1 MGLPISLSKWL
12 PPSTNLMLACS
23 FRSSPNATP
32 ESLHGALHP
41 HPQLH
46 CSLKLCSRTE
56 PFPLYIHPVHT
67 SILSPTRCVFPKC
80 KLRA

>member
-1 MGLPISLSKWL
+1 MGLPISLSRWL
-12 PPSTNLMLACS
+12 PPSTSLMLACS

-41 HPQLH
+41 HPQLRR
-46 CSLKLCSRTE
+46 SLKLCSRTE
-56 PFPLYIHPVHT
+56 PFPLYIHPVPT
-67 SILSPTRCVFPKC
+67 SILSPTRCVFPKG